1 VTDLSS
7 SSDQCD
13 ERVRHP
19 EHPSARRLS
28 RRLPSLIA
36 GLVAG
41 LAAVVLFTGLVMKW
55 GTHNSPAAADA
66 QRSPSQGSITPTRA
80 TPTSASGPGASFGT
94 DDRGFINS
102 AARCEGTQTAA
113 AIGRTPRS
121 LVVICVDQ
129 NGKYEY
135 RGVRVSDGAALKMAT
150 QTTVGWVFVA
160 RNDGVTYVVS
170 PRELLVTSGKTV
182 ITREPM
188 IEYREP
194 GMFPAEAG
202 PSAAAPTTATP
213 SAETLPPAR

>member
-1 VTDLSS
+1 VTDPSS
-7 SSDQCD
+7 SSDQCE
-13 ERVRHP
+13 ERDRYP

-28 RRLPSLIA
+28 RRLLSSIA
-36 GLVAG
+36 GLAAG
-41 LAAVVLFTGLVMKW
+41 LAAVVLVTGLVMKL
-55 GTHNSPAAADA
+55 GTQNAPAAAGG
-66 QRSPSQGSITPTRA
+66 QPSRSQDSATPTRA
-80 TPTSASGPGASFGT
+80 ISTGASGPRASLGS

-102 AARCEGTQTAA
+102 AARCEGPQTAA

-121 LVVICVDQ
+121 LVVICTDR

-135 RGVRVSDGAALKMAT
+135 RGVRMSDGATLKMAT

-170 PRELLVTSGKTV
+170 PRELLVTSGKAV

-194 GMFPAEAG
+194 RMFPAQAG
-202 PSAAAPTTATP
+202 PSAAAPTTTTP
-213 SAETLPPAR
+213 KAETSPPAR